1 LFKDINY
8 DATMQYNIQLRQKYH
23 YSNMWSSS
31 LTTILALLV
40 TQINYVAALI
50 SIHRPIRTISSSLA
64 LPMAPRFQDGQWVPT
79 SDEEGPSAGYDTVGT
94 LLRHGPKPFFHRI
107 FQADEY
113 EQAVLKFMAGENCD
127 RNTAQGNMDAY
138 LRNPQDWMFNR
149 MEEQKRGTKFDYV
162 TLEPSKI
169 VLTSIW
175 SVIVIGTAGRALYCL
190 QTGDSFVCEK
200 KKIFVHLHHN

>member
-1 LFKDINY
+1 
-8 DATMQYNIQLRQKYH
+8 
-23 YSNMWSSS
+23 MWSSWF
-31 LTTILALLV
+31 TTILAFLA
-40 TQINYVAALI
+40 TQIGDVAALI
-50 SIHRPIRTISSSLA
+50 SIHPPLQTTVSSTTLS
-64 LPMAPRFQDGQWVPT
+64 MAPRFQNGQWVAT

-94 LLRHGPKPFFHRI
+94 LLRHGPKPFFHRV
-107 FQADEY
+107 FQSDEY

-149 MEEQKRGTKFDYV
+149 MEEQKRGNKFDYV

-175 SVIVIGTAGRALYCL
+175 SVIVISATGRALYCL
-190 QTGDSFVCEK
+190 QTGDSFVRA
-200 KKIFVHLHHN
+200 